1 MIKIIALENG
11 TKPVKNMPVSKVSS
25 FLKRPKNILW
35 LDIQM
40 PNDDDYK
47 MLSDVFKFH
56 PLEIDDCRKRQ
67 ELPKIDEFE
76 DHVFIVFHRI
86 LYDFKAHALRM
97 QEVDI
102 FLGKNYIVTVPNEPS
117 DVVKT
122 LFDRCA
128 ADPKP
133 LARGP
138 DFILH
143 NILDSIVDEYLPILD
158 HWDDDMERMEGDI
171 LTGKIQKSLK
181 AMLSLKRQIRD
192 FKKSMSPH
200 RDIINRLAHPGFP
213 FISSKAHIYFRDV
226 YDHTMRAYS
235 VVEDQRDMMTTI
247 FEAYLSTVSN
257 KLNEIMKTLTI
268 IATIFIPLTFI
279 VGIYGMNFRHMPEID
294 WPFGYYMVWAVMIT
308 ATIIMLFYFRKKGWI

>member
-11 TKPVKNMPVSKVSS
+11 AKPVKRMQLSRIGS
-25 FLKRPKNILW
+25 FLKKPKNVLW
-35 LDIQM
+35 LDIQV
-40 PNDDDYK
+40 PVEDDYK
-47 MLSDVFKFH
+47 FLADVFKFH
-56 PLEIDDCRKRQ
+56 PLEIEDCRKRQ

-86 LYDFKAHALRM
+86 IYDFKAHVLRM

-102 FLGKNYIVTVPNEPS
+102 FLGKNYIITVPNEPS
-117 DVVKT
+117 DLVKT

-128 ADPKP
+128 ADPKS
-133 LARGP
+133 LSKGP

-143 NILDSIVDEYLPILD
+143 NILDDIVDEYLPMLD
-158 HWDDDMERMEGDI
+158 HWDEDMEKMESDI
-171 LTGKIQKSLK
+171 LTGKIQKSLRS
-181 AMLSLKRQIRD
+181 MLSLKRQIRD

-200 RDIINRLAHPGFP
+200 RDIINRLARPGFP

-279 VGIYGMNFRHMPEID
+279 VGIYGMNFRYMPELQ
-294 WPFGYYMVWAVMIT
+294 WQFGYYMVWTVMII
-308 ATIIMLFYFRKKGWI
+308 AAIIMLLYFRRKGWV